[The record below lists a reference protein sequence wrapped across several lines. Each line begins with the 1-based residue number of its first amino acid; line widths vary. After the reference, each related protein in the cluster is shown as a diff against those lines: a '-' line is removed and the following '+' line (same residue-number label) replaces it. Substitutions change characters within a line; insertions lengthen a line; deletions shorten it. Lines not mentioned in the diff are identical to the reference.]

1 MIICLLDGKKAYPVN
16 TDKIKVTYENQFVKD
31 SGSYTYDISF
41 PLDIADNRK
50 VFGNVQ
56 RMDVKKNLADFEE
69 CRLYADNRL
78 IISGKGTVT
87 SITNTTVKVQIVGGK
102 SRIKYNSKFEKHHI
116 DEIKYDT
123 VNINTGKVTWSLDGS
138 KEGESV
144 NLDGAAG
151 VDLTKVPYVGMKD
164 VAVFVVVFD
173 ENKNGWTNI
182 LQQTGTAE
190 QAIQFHWAVQPF
202 LMYII
207 KKVAEYE
214 GYKITENDFDKDP
227 WNRLV
232 IVSAKL
238 TRTIK
243 GMLPHWTVYKFFDE
257 IRKFFN
263 ASLIFDEVTKTLKI
277 KAANE
282 LLNNDAVS
290 YECLDEFSVEHD
302 DEGLSNLA
310 TSNIS
315 YNFDDATN
323 RSVYETIPLDV
334 LENYTIKEYSSKEE
348 AKTASSSMKEKEK
361 LTTIFKVGTGYYVWL
376 NLAKEGEKANYQFVI
391 VGFFSPLIRDK
402 NSDETEELNISPAAI
417 KGIDPFYPNTNVKFG
432 AGDFAVASVANSG
445 TDEKEMEDEDGTYYT
460 TVQSAIEAGAA
471 DKEEETEDDSRL
483 PVAFLAKNLYNVAA
497 QKVVAYNQTFD
508 GENTWMR
515 QMVLYTDFR
524 MSRKFLSSDDTGTL
538 SLEGSATVSRS
549 FGHLDGNTPGKSIK
563 WTSKYGS
570 YSIDKDNCQTIKF
583 ITDKIPD
590 PKDIYIFHNK
600 KYICEKIEM
609 EVTDEGVSK
618 EKTGYFYEIL

>member
-41 PLDIADNRK
+41 PLDIPENRK

-56 RMDVKKNLADFEE
+56 RMDVKKNLADFED

-78 IISGKGTVT
+78 IMSGKGTVT
-87 SITNTTVKVQIVGGK
+87 SITNTTLKVQIVGGK

-116 DEIKYDT
+116 DEIKYDS
-123 VNINTGKVTWSLDGS
+123 VQVSTGTVTWRLEGS
-138 KEGESV
+138 KEDPV
-144 NLDGAAG
+144 NLDGAAT

-164 VAVFVVVFD
+164 VAVFAVVFD
-173 ENKNGWTNI
+173 ENKNGWTNL

-190 QAIQFHWAVQPF
+190 QALQFHWAVQPF

-214 GYKITENDFDKDP
+214 GYKITENDFDKEP

-290 YECLDEFSVEHD
+290 YECLDEFTVEHD

-334 LENYTIKEYSSKEE
+334 LENYTIKEYSFERGSQDG
-348 AKTASSSMKEKEK
+348 
-361 LTTIFKVGTGYYVWL
+361 IFFH
-376 NLAKEGEKANYQFVI
+376 EGEREADYDIQ
-391 VGFFSPLIRDK
+391 GRYRLLCLAQSG
-402 NSDETEELNISPAAI
+402 
-417 KGIDPFYPNTNVKFG
+417 KG
-432 AGDFAVASVANSG
+432 
-445 TDEKEMEDEDGTYYT
+445 
-460 TVQSAIEAGAA
+460 
-471 DKEEETEDDSRL
+471 R
-483 PVAFLAKNLYNVAA
+483 
-497 QKVVAYNQTFD
+497 
-508 GENTWMR
+508 
-515 QMVLYTDFR
+515 
-524 MSRKFLSSDDTGTL
+524 
-538 SLEGSATVSRS
+538 
-549 FGHLDGNTPGKSIK
+549 
-563 WTSKYGS
+563 
-570 YSIDKDNCQTIKF
+570 
-583 ITDKIPD
+583 
-590 PKDIYIFHNK
+590 
-600 KYICEKIEM
+600 
-609 EVTDEGVSK
+609 
-618 EKTGYFYEIL
+618 

>member
-41 PLDIADNRK
+41 PLDIAENRK

-56 RMDVKKNLADFEE
+56 RMDVKKNLADFED

-78 IISGKGTVT
+78 IMSGKGTVT
-87 SITNTTVKVQIVGGK
+87 SITNTTLKVQIVGGK

-116 DEIKYDT
+116 DEIKYDNVT
-123 VNINTGKVTWSLDGS
+123 VDTGATTFKI
-138 KEGESV
+138 EGA
-144 NLDGAAG
+144 NLDGGAY
-151 VDLTKVPYVGMKD
+151 VDLSKVSYVGMKD
-164 VAVFVVVFD
+164 VAVFANVFD
-173 ENKNGWTNI
+173 ENRNARSNI
-182 LQQTGTAE
+182 LRQEGTAE
-190 QAIQFHWAVQPF
+190 DAVQFHWCVQPF

-214 GYKITENDFDKDP
+214 GYTIKENDFDKDP

-232 IVSAKL
+232 IVSAMQ
-238 TRTIK
+238 TQTIK

-263 ASLIFDEVTKTLKI
+263 ASLIFDEVTKTLRI

-282 LLNNDAVS
+282 LLNNEAVS
-290 YECLDEFSVEHD
+290 YECLDEFSVEHED
-302 DEGLSNLA
+302 DGLENLA
-310 TSNIS
+310 TTNIS

-323 RSVYETIPLDV
+323 HSIYETIPLDV
-334 LENYTIKEYSSKEE
+334 LENYTIKEVDSKE
-348 AKTASSSMKEKEK
+348 AAITASSSMKEKEK
-361 LTTIFKVGTGYYVWL
+361 LTTIFKAGNSYYIWA
-376 NLAKEGEKANYQFVI
+376 NRAKEVEKENWQMSL

-402 NSDETEELNISPAAI
+402 NSSDTEELNICPAAVI
-417 KGIDPFYPNTNVKFG
+417 EDNPFYPNTNVKFG
-432 AGDFAVASVANSG
+432 ANKFAYPSVANS
-445 TDEKEMEDEDGTYYT
+445 DNAKEEKEDEDGTYYT
-460 TVQSAIEAGAA
+460 TVQAAIEAGAA
-471 DKEEETEDDSRL
+471 DKDEETEDDSVI

-497 QKVVAYNQTFD
+497 QKVVAYDKTFD
-508 GENTWMR
+508 GENKWMR

-524 MSRKFLSSDDTGTL
+524 MSTAYLSSDDTGTL
-538 SLEGSATVSRS
+538 SLEGSAKVSRS
-549 FGHLDGNTPGKSIK
+549 FGNLDGKKSGSSIT